1 MKIGR
6 ESQIVD
12 CRAAMGMSVGGGLAE
27 KGTFSEAEETGVIV
41 LSMSPTARHVTK
53 PVCEITYGLREAR
66 IPVSVLVL
74 EAGMGLPYDA
84 PGGVKTQTCGIT
96 DKEIAQMNR
105 HKLAVI
111 HSGNIPSHFIYK
123 VRVFLRHAEV
133 PAIVVCQAPITLD
146 RFAEVGIRTRGFEG
160 EFETKGMVVDVVS
173 GVVRGE
179 TCTAPKLEEL
189 IKKTKYWLSVYS
201 SQPYT
206 SD

>member
-74 EAGMGLPYDA
+74 EAGMGL
-84 PGGVKTQTCGIT
+84 
-96 DKEIAQMNR
+96 
-105 HKLAVI
+105 
-111 HSGNIPSHFIYK
+111 
-123 VRVFLRHAEV
+123 
-133 PAIVVCQAPITLD
+133 
-146 RFAEVGIRTRGFEG
+146 
-160 EFETKGMVVDVVS
+160 
-173 GVVRGE
+173 
-179 TCTAPKLEEL
+179 
-189 IKKTKYWLSVYS
+189 
-201 SQPYT
+201 
-206 SD
+206 